1 MKVRV
6 YHTATTKKKKKKR
19 RKGTIKA
26 YLNFDE
32 MIQKAFYS
40 VKLSQIPNG
49 AKVFS
54 KSFKL
59 DNITPLSAYKTI
71 TNIDLYHKYIPYCTD
86 SKILSVSPITKM
98 PTQGSL
104 NVDFQKYSIF
114 FTCDVICRETELL
127 KECIANIKEEESSS
141 KPLFEYL
148 STKWIIKDAKGND
161 LTTNNNV
168 LATKAFKGIDINL
181 NDELASLKNTNPGCD
196 INLELT
202 FKFNSYLYQT
212 ISVIFGD
219 AVLDLIIKAFKKK
232 MIEMD
237 RFSGQ

>member
-1 MKVRV
+1 MSRII
-6 YHTATTKKKKKKR
+6 T
-19 RKGTIKA
+19 
-26 YLNFDE
+26 
-32 MIQKAFYS
+32 KAFYS
-40 VKLSQIPNG
+40 VKISPIPNG

-59 DNITPLSAYKTI
+59 DNITPSSAYKTI

-86 SKILSVSPITKM
+86 SKILAVSPTTKM

-114 FTCDVICRETELL
+114 FTCDVFCKESELS
-127 KECIANIKEEESSS
+127 KECIATIKEEESSS

-148 STKWIIKDAKGND
+148 STKWTIKDKSS
-161 LTTNNNV
+161 NV
-168 LATKAFKGIDINL
+168 LKQETNDMAFKAFKGIDMSL
-181 NDELASLKNTNPGCD
+181 NNQMTQLQNSNPGCD

-232 MIEMD
+232 MIEID
-237 RFSGQ
+237 RHSKV